1 MGIPLVGLSLMPED
15 PFRQA
20 AYPLF
25 EAGEVDVLEW
35 SFDMGWAGAPLPEW
49 MEQLLHLYGQRG
61 RLLGHGVSFSLLS
74 GQWTDRHQ
82 RWLQLLSE
90 EATRHR
96 YRHISE
102 HYGFMT
108 AGTYQK
114 GAPLPVP
121 KTPDTVRLGQDRLR
135 RLAEAAGCP
144 VGLENLAFAFGAHDV
159 WDQGSF
165 LEELLESVDGFLLL
179 DLHNLYCQSVN
190 FKAPWTELVAQY
202 PLHRVRE
209 LHLSGGSWF
218 AGEPSSRYEPIRR
231 DTHDGAVPEELFAM
245 LQSILKRAPAVE
257 AVILEQ
263 LGDSLESDESKV
275 RFQADY
281 RKIRAIVHGQ

>member
-1 MGIPLVGLSLMPED
+1 MPED

-20 AYPLF
+20 AYSLF

-35 SFDMGWAGAPLPEW
+35 SFDMGWSVPRLPEW
-49 MEQLLHLYGQRG
+49 MEPLLNFYGQRG
-61 RLLGHGVSFSLLS
+61 RLLGHGVTFSLLS

-82 RWLQLLSE
+82 QWLQSLSE
-90 EATRHR
+90 ESRRHR

-121 KTPDTVRLGQDRLR
+121 KTPETVRLGQDRLR
-135 RLAEAAGCP
+135 RLAEAAGCS
-144 VGLENLAFAFGAHDV
+144 VGLENLAFAFGPNDV
-159 WDQGSF
+159 LDQGSF
-165 LEELLESVDGFLLL
+165 LEELLEPVNGFLLL

-190 FKAPWTELVAQY
+190 FKMPLTELVARY

-218 AGEPSSRYEPIRR
+218 LEGSSADEQPIRR
-231 DTHDGAVPEELFAM
+231 DTHDGAVPEELFAV
-245 LQSILKRAPAVE
+245 LPSILKRTPAVE
-257 AVILEQ
+257 AVIFEQ

-281 RKIRAIVHGQ
+281 RKIRAIVHGK